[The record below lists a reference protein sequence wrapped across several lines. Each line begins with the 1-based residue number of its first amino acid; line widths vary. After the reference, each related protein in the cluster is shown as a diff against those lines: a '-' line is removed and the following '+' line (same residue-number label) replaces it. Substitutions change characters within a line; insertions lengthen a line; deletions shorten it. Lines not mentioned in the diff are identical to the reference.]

1 MPLHR
6 DIYWVGRQWA
16 VTGYGMQAIDQR
28 LKGKFDIEV
37 SRLCEDGLPASLQS
51 EKWFNIEDFSKGLSV
66 ARSRHPELAGKMALT
81 EKTAREKI
89 APPEQAVFP
98 LKDVSPPNDDGPVE
112 RPKSPAQKFD
122 MRIES
127 WPAKL
132 VSSWRIRR

>member
-37 SRLCEDGLPASLQS
+37 ARLCEDGLPESLQA

-66 ARSRHPELAGKMALT
+66 ARSRHPELAGKMALP
-81 EKTAREKI
+81 EKT
-89 APPEQAVFP
+89 APPEQTISA
-98 LKDVSPPNDDGPVE
+98 LKDVSPPNDDGPIE
-112 RPKSPAQKFD
+112 QPKPPAQPFD

>member
-37 SRLCEDGLPASLQS
+37 SRLCEDGLPESLQA

-66 ARSRHPELAGKMALT
+66 ARSRHPELAGKMALP
-81 EKTAREKI
+81 EKT
-89 APPEQAVFP
+89 APPEQTVSA
-98 LKDVSPPNDDGPVE
+98 LKDVSPPNDDGPSE
-112 RPKSPAQKFD
+112 RPKPPAQTFD
-122 MRIES
+122 MRIEG